1 MIIYIVGGDM
11 MNWLID
17 ADTGE
22 IFFQD
27 QDLNKVFDVLIKIL
41 RNVNNDINIWI
52 VRG

>member
-1 MIIYIVGGDM
+1 

-27 QDLNKVFDVLIKIL
+27 KDFNIVFEIAKII

-52 VRG
+52 IRG

>member
-11 MNWLID
+11 MYWLID

-27 QDLNKVFDVLIKIL
+27 EDFDIVFEIAKIV
-41 RNVNNDINIWI
+41 RNANNELNIWI
-52 VRG
+52 IRG

>member
-1 MIIYIVGGDM
+1 

-27 QDLNKVFDVLIKIL
+27 EDFNKVFEIAKIV

-52 VRG
+52 IRG

>member
-27 QDLNKVFDVLIKIL
+27 IDFNKVFEIAKII
-41 RNVNNDINIWI
+41 RNINNDINIWI
-52 VRG
+52 IRG

>member
-1 MIIYIVGGDM
+1 

-22 IFFQD
+22 IIFQD
-27 QDLNKVFDVLIKIL
+27 EDFSKVFEIAKIV

-52 VRG
+52 IRG

>member
-1 MIIYIVGGDM
+1 

-27 QDLNKVFDVLIKIL
+27 EDFDKVFEIAKIV
-41 RNVNNDINIWI
+41 RNANNELNIWI
-52 VRG
+52 IRG

>member
-1 MIIYIVGGDM
+1 MLLYHLGGVI

-27 QDLNKVFDVLIKIL
+27 EDFNKVFEIAKIV

-52 VRG
+52 IRG